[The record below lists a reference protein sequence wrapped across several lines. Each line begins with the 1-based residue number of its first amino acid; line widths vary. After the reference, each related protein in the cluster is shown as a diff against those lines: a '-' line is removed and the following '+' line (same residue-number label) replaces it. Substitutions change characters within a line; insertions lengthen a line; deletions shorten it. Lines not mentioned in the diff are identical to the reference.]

1 MPREVE
7 LTPPLRRYIRYR
19 DLVAAGIVG
28 SWMQLHRM
36 IAVEGFPEGLLL
48 SANIRA
54 WPVAEVEAWLA
65 SRPTAKKAMPPGA
78 IPRSRRPRTVEHEDT
93 TTTV

>member
-7 LTPPLRRYIRYR
+7 FSPPLSRYIRYR
-19 DLVAAGIVG
+19 DLVVAGIVG

-36 IAVEGFPEGLLL
+36 ILAEGFPEGIML

-54 WPVAEVEAWLA
+54 WRADDIERWLA
-65 SRPTAKKAMPPGA
+65 SRPTARKLMPAGC
-78 IPRSRRPRTVEHEDT
+78 IPTRGRRRAPRTS
-93 TTTV
+93 